1 MSLLAKIC
9 YKLPLGSE
17 IDLSTKKS
25 PGVFVP
31 LGTFEVVDVSGVV
44 NVSAKPEIEMV
55 QVAIRT
61 LGETGD
67 GSPIYFSEAIGTDYT
82 ATGPPAKIEA
92 IRPPIGANLKR

>member
-1 MSLLAKIC
+1 M
-9 YKLPLGSE
+9 
-17 IDLSTKKS
+17 
-25 PGVFVP
+25 FVP

-82 ATGPPAKIEA
+82 ATWTASQERGDQAADWGEPKTLTPALWLTA
-92 IRPPIGANLKR
+92 SWFH